1 MNPRIKI
8 SHNNIFCMLLLYH
21 IFQTISSRIKNPKA
35 PVKITSAFKF
45 VHSCFE
51 AIFKVYCIKN
61 NASNFVLM

>member
-35 PVKITSAFKF
+35 PVKKQALLSLFI
-45 VHSCFE
+45 V
-51 AIFKVYCIKN
+51 
-61 NASNFVLM
+61 VLKQFLRFIA

>member
-35 PVKITSAFKF
+35 PVKITSAFNLF
-45 VHSCFE
+45 IV
-51 AIFKVYCIKN
+51 
-61 NASNFVLM
+61 VLKQFLRFIA